1 MRVTLALCAGS
12 SRPDRVAQET
22 IDSPTS
28 PMSQALP
35 QIDLSAFSTSPD
47 TPAGR
52 ELVRRLR
59 DACRDPGF
67 FYVSGH
73 GVPPELDR
81 AVMRVARRFFALP
94 DDEKRALDIAASP
107 HFRGY
112 TPIGGELTKGKP
124 DRREQLDVGAEEPAE
139 ETAPEDPPWR
149 RLRGPNQWPA
159 ALPEMRPIVLEWMRV
174 MDRLGLTLL
183 RAIALGVG
191 QPGDYFDRYFT
202 PRGDPHLKIIHYPP
216 LDEDGADQGV
226 GMHHDS
232 GLLSFVLQDDVGG
245 LEVEHDGRILHAEPR
260 PGTYVV
266 NLGEMMQA
274 ATAGFLRATP
284 HRVTSPRNGLSRL
297 SIAYFF
303 HPRLESVFE
312 PIPLPD
318 ELRQHA
324 RGGQNADPEDPVFAR
339 FGDNYLKIRLRSHP
353 NVAARHYR

>member
-1 MRVTLALCAGS
+1 M
-12 SRPDRVAQET
+12 SRL
-22 IDSPTS
+22 
-28 PMSQALP
+28 LP
-35 QIDLSAFSTSPD
+35 QIDLAAFTAAPES
-47 TPAGR
+47 PAGR
-52 ELVRRLR
+52 ELVRRVR

-67 FYVSGH
+67 FYLSGH
-73 GVPPELDR
+73 GVPAELDR

-94 DDEKRALDIAASP
+94 DEDKLALDIAASP

-112 TPIGGELTKGKP
+112 TPVGGELTKGAP

-139 ETAPEDPPWR
+139 PTRPDDPAWR

-159 ALPEMRPIVLEWMRV
+159 ALPEMRPIVLEWMSV
-174 MDRLGLTLL
+174 MDRVGFSLL
-183 RAIALGVG
+183 RAIALGLG
-191 QPGDYFDRYFT
+191 QPADYFERYFT

-216 LDEDGADQGV
+216 LDDAGSDQGV

-245 LEVEHDGRILHAEPR
+245 LEVAHGGEILHAEPR

-266 NLGEMMQA
+266 NLGEMLQA

-284 HRVTSPRNGLSRL
+284 HRVRSPRGGLSRL

-312 PIPLPD
+312 PIPLPK
-318 ELRQHA
+318 ELARHA
-324 RGGQNADPEDPVFAR
+324 PGGQNADPSDPVFAR
-339 FGDNYLKIRLRSHP
+339 FGENYLKIRLRSHP
-353 NVAARHYR
+353 NVAAAHYR